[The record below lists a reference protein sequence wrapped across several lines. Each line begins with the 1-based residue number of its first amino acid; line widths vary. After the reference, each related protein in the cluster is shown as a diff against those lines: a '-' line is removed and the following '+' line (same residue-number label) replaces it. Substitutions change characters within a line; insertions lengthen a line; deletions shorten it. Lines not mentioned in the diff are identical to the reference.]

1 MILGTLPA
9 QELNGSDPVL
19 HFTRPVD
26 GWVQLNDTY
35 HTFSIV
41 KSGAD
46 CPGPGH
52 LLVELKI
59 GNETIRKRNLIGYNN
74 NWNINITSTPCI
86 DNGTDTAQL
95 NITFDNATLN
105 GISNRLK
112 DANSSS
118 ISVRFIYETYSSG
131 DVSSPTA
138 FIHIKDTSPN
148 DKHQGN
154 NSCGEMSDS
163 ATSEESDNSS
173 DNTEGGNT
181 PFYTQAGSTDE
192 VINAGKNT
200 GLFPVVSSSL
210 QLHVVVKFYE
220 FLFSL
225 LILCHIM

>member
-19 HFTRPVD
+19 HFTRPAD

-41 KSGAD
+41 KGGVT
-46 CPGPGH
+46 CPGLGH

-59 GNETIRKRNLIGYNN
+59 GNETIRERNLIGYN

-86 DNGTDTAQL
+86 DNGIYTVQL

-112 DANSSS
+112 NANSSS
-118 ISVRFIYETYSSG
+118 ISARFIYATYSSG
-131 DVSSPTA
+131 NVSSLTA
-138 FIHIKDTSPN
+138 LIHIKDTSPS

-154 NSCGEMSDS
+154 NSCGERSDNS
-163 ATSEESDNSS
+163 ATSEEFDNSS
-173 DNTEGGNT
+173 DDIERGNT
-181 PFYTQAGSTDE
+181 PFYTQASTDKE
-192 VINAGKNT
+192 VNAGKNT
-200 GLFPVVSSSL
+200 SLFPGVSSSL
-210 QLHVVVKFYE
+210 QLHVVVKLYE

>member
-1 MILGTLPA
+1 MILGTLSA

-41 KSGAD
+41 KSGAN

-74 NWNINITSTPCI
+74 WNINITSTPCI
-86 DNGTDTAQL
+86 DNGIYTAQL

-105 GISNRLK
+105 GISNRLI

-118 ISVRFIYETYSSG
+118 ISVRFMYKTYSSENIP
-131 DVSSPTA
+131 SSTA
-138 FIHIKDTSPN
+138 FIHIKDTSPSDN
-148 DKHQGN
+148 YQGN
-154 NSCGEMSDS
+154 NSCGERSNNS
-163 ATSEESDNSS
+163 ATSEESDNNS
-173 DNTEGGNT
+173 EGGNT
-181 PFYTQAGSTDE
+181 PFYTQASSTDE
-192 VINAGKNT
+192 EINAGKNM

-210 QLHVVVKFYE
+210 HLHVVVKLYE

-225 LILCHIM
+225 LILCHIIS